1 MKKKL
6 LTIVLLIISVAGF
19 AQTDYYDVV
28 PDIGSTSGNARAPQG
43 SRRYARSVYLVP
55 AADITAEGMVNGD
68 VINSIVFKY
77 VAAQDVATTGNLILY
92 LQNTT
97 DTSNL
102 KSTTWATA
110 ITGMTTVSN
119 ATLNIPNTI
128 GDLVIPFSG
137 GSPFTYTGGGVY
149 VAFDYSNPSGTIAT
163 TNSTVA
169 CNTNLTGGLVGGQSQ
184 TVAPTTGLIVSNFRP
199 ATHFGKPVSCARP
212 VYLNVNTAS
221 TTLNSALLSWNPIG
235 GANVD
240 IQYGTYGFAL
250 GSGTTMTNVVS
261 PLTLNSLAPNTVYD
275 YYVRTNCGGG
285 NYSSYNGPYAFT
297 TLWNAATPPYN
308 TSFEHENLPFVG
320 WATPNATPVA
330 GDWSIGYY
338 GPGALVQNG
347 NSSVVSI
354 TPAAA
359 AANNWMFSRGVNLTS
374 GSNVTI
380 TYYISNYQSGTTN
393 TGSYQL
399 TVGNAQ
405 SVASQT
411 TVVGSETG
419 LNTAAFTLKT
429 FNFTPSSTG
438 VYYFGFRNTSAANAA
453 GTHAL
458 IVDNFTV
465 TQVLST
471 SDFVAS
477 KLSVY
482 PNPVNNILN
491 ITNNAGLQINK
502 TVITDINGRTVK
514 TLNHDG
520 VSELQINISDLN
532 AGIYFMNIET
542 NEGTATKKII
552 KN

>member
-1 MKKKL
+1 
-6 LTIVLLIISVAGF
+6 
-19 AQTDYYDVV
+19 
-28 PDIGSTSGNARAPQG
+28 
-43 SRRYARSVYLVP
+43 
-55 AADITAEGMVNGD
+55 
-68 VINSIVFKY
+68 
-77 VAAQDVATTGNLILY
+77 
-92 LQNTT
+92 
-97 DTSNL
+97 
-102 KSTTWATA
+102 
-110 ITGMTTVSN
+110 
-119 ATLNIPNTI
+119 
-128 GDLVIPFSG
+128 
-137 GSPFTYTGGGVY
+137 
-149 VAFDYSNPSGTIAT
+149 
-163 TNSTVA
+163 
-169 CNTNLTGGLVGGQSQ
+169 
-184 TVAPTTGLIVSNFRP
+184 
-199 ATHFGKPVSCARP
+199 
-212 VYLNVNTAS
+212 
-221 TTLNSALLSWNPIG
+221 
-235 GANVD
+235 
-240 IQYGTYGFAL
+240 
-250 GSGTTMTNVVS
+250 
-261 PLTLNSLAPNTVYD
+261 
-275 YYVRTNCGGG
+275 
-285 NYSSYNGPYAFT
+285 
-297 TLWNAATPPYN
+297 
-308 TSFEHENLPFVG
+308 
-320 WATPNATPVA
+320 
-330 GDWSIGYY
+330 
-338 GPGALVQNG
+338 
-347 NSSVVSI
+347 
-354 TPAAA
+354 
-359 AANNWMFSRGVNLTS
+359 MFSRGVNLTS

-380 TYYISNYQSGTTN
+380 TYYLSNYQSGTTN

-429 FNFTPSSTG
+429 FNFTPPSTG

-542 NEGTATKKII
+542 NEGTATKKIM